1 MPSTSSLLLGAEAV
15 AFGALDAGIA
25 GAFSYAGTPATEI
38 FETVQAEGGG
48 VWAVWSAN
56 EKVAYEEALGVSYT
70 GRRALVSMKHVGL
83 NVAADPFMSSALTGA
98 NGGLVVVVADDPGM
112 HSSQNEQDSRFYA
125 DFARIPCFE
134 PANQQECYAM
144 TREAFRFSEDY
155 RIPVMVRLVTR
166 VAHSRANVRR
176 VPTEER
182 GPGIEALSRPDPND
196 WTLVPANARRRYRR
210 LLDLQRTIADALEGS
225 PANLLRPGGRRGIL
239 SAGIAS
245 NYVEEAIGEG
255 APNTRLH
262 IAAYPLPVRL
272 IREFVDRC
280 DEILVVEEGS
290 PFIESRLLGLLGVPG
305 KVVRGKLDGTLPM
318 DGELVP
324 ETVARALGF
333 LVPELVPDAMVAGRP
348 PQFCKGCP
356 HGSSFGALVDATAS
370 YPDAL
375 IFGDIGCYAL
385 GIMPP
390 YRAIHACVDM
400 GASIGL
406 AHGASRAG
414 AHPVLCTIGDSTFAH
429 SGLPSLLDVVHS
441 NANITILILDNGT
454 TAMTGAQDSH
464 ATGEVLLAM
473 LRGLGVTDLTVFDP
487 LPKHHADSVRLI
499 REAIERPGPSV
510 LVAKRAC
517 VRIKLGKHATPL
529 PVGGA

>member
-1 MPSTSSLLLGAEAV
+1 MPSTSTLLLGAEAV
-15 AFGALDAGIA
+15 AFGALDAGIV
-25 GAFSYAGTPATEI
+25 GAFSYAGTPATEV
-38 FETVQAEGGG
+38 FETVQAEGG

-98 NGGLVVVVADDPGM
+98 NGGLVLVVADDPGM

-134 PANQQECYAM
+134 PANQQQCYDM
-144 TREAFRFSEDY
+144 TREAFGFSEAH

-166 VAHSRANVRR
+166 VAHSRANVVR
-176 VPTEER
+176 VPPEDR
-182 GPGIEALSRPDPND
+182 GPGEPNPSRPDPND
-196 WTLVPANARRRYRR
+196 WTLVPANARRRYRH
-210 LLDLQRTIADALEGS
+210 LLDIQRDLQDELEAS
-225 PANLLRPGGRRGIL
+225 PANRYLASGRRGIL
-239 SAGIAS
+239 SAGIAT
-245 NYVEEAIGEG
+245 NYVREALAGRSG
-255 APNTRLH
+255 DTTLH
-262 IAAYPLPVRL
+262 IGAYPLPVRL

-280 DEILVVEEGS
+280 NEILVVEEGF
-290 PFIESRLLGLLGVPG
+290 PFIETRLLGLLGVPG
-305 KVVRGKLDGTLPM
+305 KTVRGKLDGSLPM
-318 DGELVP
+318 DGELLP
-324 ETVARALGF
+324 EAVFRALGIP
-333 LVPELVPDAMVAGRP
+333 LEATPTDPMVAGRP

-356 HGSSFGALVDATAS
+356 HGSSFGALVDATAP

-429 SGLPSLLDVVHS
+429 SGMPALLDVVHS
-441 NANITILILDNGT
+441 NANVTVLILDNGT

-464 ATGEVLLAM
+464 ATGEVLLQM

-517 VRIKLGKHATPL
+517 VRIKLGTRATPL
-529 PVGGA
+529 PQSGT

>member
-15 AFGALDAGIA
+15 AFGALDAGIS

-38 FETVQAEGGG
+38 FETVQAEAGD

-125 DFARIPCFE
+125 DFAHVPCFE
-134 PANQQECYAM
+134 PANQQECYSL
-144 TREAFRFSEDY
+144 TREAFEFSETH
-155 RIPVMVRLVTR
+155 RIPVMIRLVTR
-166 VAHSRANVRR
+166 IAHSRANVRR
-176 VPTEER
+176 VSPEDRLTNAGVPT
-182 GPGIEALSRPDPND
+182 RPDPND
-196 WTLVPANARRRYRR
+196 WTLLPANARRRYRR
-210 LLDLQRTIADALEGS
+210 LLDLQRAIANALEGS
-225 PANLLRPGGRRGIL
+225 TVNRFRPGGRRGVL
-239 SAGIAS
+239 SAGIAT
-245 NYVEEAIGEG
+245 NYVEEADPGS
-255 APNTRLH
+255 ADTRLH
-262 IAAYPLPVRL
+262 VGAYPLPGRL

-290 PFIESRLLGLLGVPG
+290 PFIESRVLGLLGVPG
-305 KVVRGKLDGTLPM
+305 KVVRGKLDGSLPL

-324 ETVARALGF
+324 ETVARAMGIQ
-333 LVPELVPDAMVAGRP
+333 VPESQPDAMVAGRP

-356 HGSSFGALVDATAS
+356 HGSSFGALVDATAP

-429 SGLPSLLDVVHS
+429 SGLPALLDVVHS
-441 NANITILILDNGT
+441 DANVTILILDNGT

-464 ATGEVLLAM
+464 ATGDVLLAM

-487 LPKHHADSVRLI
+487 LPKHHTDNVRLI

-517 VRIKLGKHATPL
+517 VRIKLGKHVTPL
-529 PVGGA
+529 PVSGP